1 MRRRWNLLP
10 LMLAALA
17 LAACARAGENRE
29 SITPSGEVRVKVT
42 NDAFWDANIYLMR
55 GSSRT
60 RLGTVNGHSSH
71 TFVLPRQLVFGLTE
85 IRFIVD
91 WIGRRDAEASE
102 TIVAE
107 PGDEIEL
114 IIR

>member
-1 MRRRWNLLP
+1 MP

-17 LAACARAGENRE
+17 LAACARANENRE
-29 SITPSGEVRVKVT
+29 SVTPDAEVRVKVT

-55 GSSRT
+55 GSSRA
-60 RLGTVNGHSSH
+60 RLGTVNGHSTN
-71 TFVLPRQLVFGLTE
+71 TFVLPRQMMLGLTE

>member
-1 MRRRWNLLP
+1 M
-10 LMLAALA
+10 ML
-17 LAACARAGENRE
+17 
-29 SITPSGEVRVKVT
+29 
-42 NDAFWDANIYLMR
+42 
-55 GSSRT
+55 
-60 RLGTVNGHSSH
+60 
-71 TFVLPRQLVFGLTE
+71 GLTE

>member
-1 MRRRWNLLP
+1 MRCRWNLLP

-17 LAACARAGENRE
+17 LAACARTSENHE
-29 SITPSGEVRVKVT
+29 AVTPSADVSVTVT
-42 NDAFWDANIYLMR
+42 NDAFWAANIYLMR

-91 WIGRRDAEASE
+91 WIGRRAAEASE
-102 TIVAE
+102 TIVAA

-114 IIR
+114 TIR